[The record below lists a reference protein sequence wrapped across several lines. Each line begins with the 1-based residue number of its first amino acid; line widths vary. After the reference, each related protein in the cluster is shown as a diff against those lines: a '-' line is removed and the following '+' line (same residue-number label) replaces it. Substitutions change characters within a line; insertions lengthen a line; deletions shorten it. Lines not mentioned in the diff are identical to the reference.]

1 MRRTLVSTVMAGAL
15 AVSLSAVPAEAEP
28 LEQQEYVVL
37 YTEGVATSKARAAV
51 EAAGGTIVDENAALG
66 VATVTTT
73 EAGFTDAVAASAALD
88 GAAENRAV
96 GYVPKTPRA
105 ADPAEDVEKVRGAG
119 KSPKVKGKADAE
131 PLDGLQ
137 WDMAQIDAAAAH
149 KVTKGSKDVLVG
161 IMDTGVDAYH
171 PDIRPNFDFKL
182 SRNFTTDLPADA
194 NGTEIDGAC
203 ADDPDGSCEDPA
215 TVDENEH
222 GTHVA
227 STIASPLN
235 GKGVAGVA
243 PNVRIVNLRTG
254 QDSGYF
260 FLKPTLDALAYAADN
275 GVDVVN
281 MSYYVDPWLWNCAA
295 NPADSAEEQEQQRVI
310 IKAANRALNYA
321 HRKGVTLV
329 AAAGNDLVD
338 YTKANEDE
346 GPDYATFPGQNPRP
360 REVPASC
367 VSIPSEGDH
376 VIPVSST
383 GISERKAYY
392 SSFGKGYVA
401 VAAPGGDKVDTAD
414 KHVDDA
420 VGIWAAYPE
429 SIGRASGAID
439 AAGNPTVPWVVK
451 QGDAYYQSLQGTSM
465 ASPHAAGVAAL
476 IVSRYGK
483 RDKAHGGLT
492 YSPDLVE
499 ARLRRTAVAHPC
511 PTPATFTYEW
521 YTRGGALGTSTQTCE
536 GSLSNNGFYGEGII
550 NAFRAVK

>member
-1 MRRTLVSTVMAGAL
+1 MRSTLVSTALVGVL
-15 AVSLSAVPAEAEP
+15 AVTLSAVPAEAEP
-28 LEQQEYVVL
+28 VKSKEYVVL
-37 YTEGVATSKARAAV
+37 YGEGVTTAKARAAV
-51 EAAGGTIVDENAALG
+51 KAAGGTIVDENAVLG
-66 VATVTTT
+66 VATVTSD
-73 EAGFTDAVAASAALD
+73 EAGFTDAVASSGALD

-105 ADPAEDVEKVRGAG
+105 ANPAEDVEKVRGTG
-119 KSPKVKGKADAE
+119 KSPKAKGKSE
-131 PLDGLQ
+131 PLDNLQ

-182 SRNFTTDLPADA
+182 SRNFTVDLPADA

-227 STIASPLN
+227 STIASPSN
-235 GKGVAGVA
+235 GEGIAGVA

-281 MSYYVDPWLWNCAA
+281 MSYYVDPWLWNCSA
-295 NPADSAEEQEQQRVI
+295 NPADSADEQEQQRVI
-310 IKAANRALNYA
+310 VRAANRALNYA

-338 YTKANEDE
+338 YTKTNEDS
-346 GPDYATFPGQNPRP
+346 GPDYATFPGQQPRP

-429 SIGRASGAID
+429 SVGRASGSI
-439 AAGNPTVPWVVK
+439 AADGTPTVPWVVK

-483 RDKAHGGLT
+483 RDRANGGLT

-499 ARLRRTAVAHPC
+499 ARLRRTAVPHPC
-511 PTPATFTYEW
+511 PAPATFTYEW
-521 YTRGGALGTSTQTCE
+521 YTRGGALSTSTQTCE
-536 GSLSNNGFYGEGII
+536 GSRSNNGFYGNGII